1 MSMYGGRLRPISAD
15 TSVIGRRLLL
25 AHAIVPEIATILRSY
40 GGNEAHEGAVYLG
53 GVETAHQSVAL
64 LAIAPIATTIRGSF
78 RTDLAANTAV
88 VSTLATCGLTLIGQV
103 HSHPGDWVDHSDG
116 DDRGAL
122 VKFEGYWSVVVP
134 TFARRGLLPLT
145 RCGIHLY
152 GQGRFARLTD
162 TAVDARVRVIPQSV
176 DLRR

>member
-1 MSMYGGRLRPISAD
+1 MYGGRLRPIPAD
-15 TSVIGRRLLL
+15 TSVVGRRLLF
-25 AHAIVPEIATILRSY
+25 AHAIVPGIAKILRSY
-40 GGNEAHEGAVYLG
+40 GGDEAHEGVVYLG
-53 GVETAHQSVAL
+53 GVETVDQSVAL
-64 LAIAPIATTIRGSF
+64 LAIAPIATTSQGSF
-78 RTDLAANTAV
+78 RTDLSANTAV

-134 TFARRGLLPLT
+134 TFAQQALLPLT
-145 RCGIHLY
+145 GCGIHLY
-152 GQGRFARLTD
+152 SHGRFARLTEA
-162 TAVDARVRVIPQSV
+162 AVGARVRVIPQSI